1 MEFISERKKL
11 PFGLRKPR
19 EGPQGYRRK
28 DPWTSLVVQWIRIC
42 LPIGDTGLILGLGR
56 VHTPGSN

>member
-28 DPWTSLVVQWIRIC
+28 DPWTSLVLQWIRIC
-42 LPIGDTGLILGLGR
+42 LPMQGTR
-56 VHTPGSN
+56 V